1 MTRPSVTVVARIT
14 ARPGM
19 EAGVLAELKRLLVP
33 TRAEAGCLNYDLHEP
48 MDGGPTFLFHENW
61 AGEKHLAAHL
71 ESRHVKEC
79 FDRCAGMLAGPPEI
93 TRWRQVG

>member
-1 MTRPSVTVVARIT
+1 
-14 ARPGM
+14 
-19 EAGVLAELKRLLVP
+19 
-33 TRAEAGCLNYDLHEP
+33 

-79 FDRCAGMLAGPPEI
+79 FERCAGMLAGPPEI